1 MTDILVLENL
11 KKSFGAKHVLDG
23 VDLSVAPGKSLVII
37 GGSGSGKSVSL
48 KCAIGLMR
56 PDSGRVLVDGIDLH
70 AARPKERDALKS
82 KFGML
87 FQGGALFDSLR
98 VWENIAF
105 RLTHADHMPRPQAR
119 DAAIEALAKVGM
131 PADVGNLYPGELS
144 GGMQK
149 RVSLARAIVAQPAI
163 LFFDE
168 PTTGLDPI
176 MADVIDRLIVEQVKR
191 LGAAA
196 VSITH
201 DMVSARKIADD
212 IAMLYQG
219 KIIWRGPVSAIDTS
233 GNPYVDQFVHGKAD
247 GPIQMAVR
255 KS

>member
-196 VSITH
+196 GGRAPFAHRGAGRRGGAPGRPGDRWGPDRCVSEERRSSWGGWGRTR
-201 DMVSARKIADD
+201 DGGDDVKAR
-212 IAMLYQG
+212 L
-219 KIIWRGPVSAIDTS
+219 
-233 GNPYVDQFVHGKAD
+233 
-247 GPIQMAVR
+247 
-255 KS
+255 